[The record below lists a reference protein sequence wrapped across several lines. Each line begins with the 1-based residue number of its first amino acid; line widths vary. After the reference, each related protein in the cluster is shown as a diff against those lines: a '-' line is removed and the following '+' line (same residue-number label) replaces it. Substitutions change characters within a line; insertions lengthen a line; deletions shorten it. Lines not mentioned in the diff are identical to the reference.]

1 MAEKGKNVPLSQVN
15 TLEPGDLL
23 FFNTTGKSFSHVGIY
38 IGEGKFLHASSGK
51 GQVITLK
58 KGTVSSILIKKDD
71 DTYHFEAE
79 NTACVVTKE
88 ELEFI

>member
-1 MAEKGKNVPLSQVN
+1 MKISEMVRS
-15 TLEPGDLL
+15 
-23 FFNTTGKSFSHVGIY
+23 Y
-38 IGEGKFLHASSGK
+38 ASNIHLKAKLKKKIKLDNG
-51 GQVITLK
+51 ITLK